1 MFELWFLNAHRNW
14 NYVDA
19 LNDYAE
25 LVEACNQ
32 LTDYARVIVQSGSS
46 SQNTALDSAYS
57 HRLTSGVTVSFIEP
71 NKTMTT
77 SE

>member
-1 MFELWFLNAHRNW
+1 MFDLWFLNAHRNW
-14 NYVDA
+14 NYVDTF
-19 LNDYAE
+19 NDYAE
-25 LVEACNQ
+25 LVEACNL
-32 LTDYARVIVQSGSS
+32 LTDYARVIVQTVTSI
-46 SQNTALDSAYS
+46 QNTALESGHN